1 MLDPQ
6 QVLKKYFGY
15 DSFRPGQREIIE
27 KVFQGKNVLA
37 VMPTGGGK
45 SLCYQIPALMIPG
58 TTVVISPLISL
69 MKDQVDS
76 LREYGILA
84 AALNSS
90 TAQEDVNPILRAC
103 YEGKIKLLYVT
114 PERMEMDYFRY
125 QLNFLKVNLVAIDEA
140 HCISQWGHDFRP
152 AYRKLK
158 DGINALHT
166 HPNVLALTATAT
178 KAVREDIGQ
187 QLDIPEENFVITSFE
202 RKNLHFKLVNAP
214 KNSRAYIVNYLKQ
227 HRGEAGII
235 YSNTR
240 KKVEGLTE
248 FLRREGFNVAAYHAG
263 MSNEERAQVQDDF
276 QYDRIPLIVAT
287 NAFGMGIDKS
297 NVRFV
302 LHANSAKNL
311 EAYYQEAGR
320 AGRDGLESEAVMLFH
335 PSDLRQFRWF
345 IDNSEADESYRQV
358 QYQKLQTISDYAN
371 TDECLQQFIVRYF
384 GQDCPPCGKCSN
396 CLNSGD
402 FQDVTAEA
410 QAIIGMVYD
419 LDGRY
424 GKKIVAQ
431 AVTGSKVKKISEI
444 RADECVHYGLLKG
457 KKQADVSSL
466 VDYLV
471 SKGYLQLVGDR
482 YPLVHVTNRG
492 WDVLDG
498 KARVKRRQEVK
509 SEQLAETGG
518 DQVLFEELRKARR
531 ILAQKRGVPPFVI
544 FSDLSLRDMAARKP
558 QTQEELLQ
566 CSGVGDAKLANYGKA
581 MLAVIKKYG

>member
-27 KVFQGKNVLA
+27 KVFKGENVLA

-76 LREYGILA
+76 LKEYGIPA

-90 TAQEDVNPILRAC
+90 TPQEDVNPILRAC
-103 YEGKIKLLYVT
+103 YEGRIKLLYVT

-125 QLNFLKVNLVAIDEA
+125 QLNFLEVNLVAIDEA

-152 AYRKLK
+152 AYRQLK
-158 DGINALHT
+158 AGISALHT

-187 QLDIPEENFVITSFE
+187 QLDIPETNFVITSFE
-202 RKNLHFKLVNAP
+202 RKNLHFKLVNSP
-214 KNSRAYIVNYLKQ
+214 KNTRAYIVNYLQKHQ
-227 HRGEAGII
+227 GEAGII
-235 YSNTR
+235 YANTR

-248 FLRREGFNVAAYHAG
+248 FLQKQGFSVEGYHAG
-263 MSNEERAQVQDDF
+263 MSNEARAAVQDDF
-276 QYDRIPLIVAT
+276 LYDRIPLIVAT

-320 AGRDGLESEAVMLFH
+320 AGRDGLESEAVMLYH
-335 PSDLRQFRWF
+335 ASDMRQFRWF
-345 IDNSEADESYRQV
+345 IDNSEADEAYRQV
-358 QYQKLQTISDYAN
+358 QYQKLQTITDYAN

-396 CLNSGD
+396 CLSKGD
-402 FQDVTAEA
+402 LVDVTDESK
-410 QAIIGMVYD
+410 QIIGMVYD

-424 GKKIVAQ
+424 GKKLVAQ
-431 AVTGSKVKKISEI
+431 AVTGSKVKKLEEI
-444 RADECVHYGLLKG
+444 GAEDCDHYGRLKG
-457 KKQADVSSL
+457 HKQTDVSNL
-466 VDYLV
+466 IDYLV
-471 SKGYLQLVGDR
+471 SKGYLTLAGDR
-482 YPLVHVTNRG
+482 YPVVHVTNRG

-498 KARVKRRQEVK
+498 KAFVKRRQE
-509 SEQLAETGG
+509 AAI
-518 DQVLFEELRKARR
+518 QVATQEADNQDLFEALRQKRR
-531 ILAQKRGVPPFVI
+531 ALAQQKNVPPFVI
-544 FSDLSLRDMAARKP
+544 FSDRSLRDMARLKP
-558 QTQEELLQ
+558 QTAEEFLA
-566 CSGVGDAKLANYGKA
+566 CSGVGEAKLANYGQT
-581 MLAVIKKYG
+581 MMAVIKNYA